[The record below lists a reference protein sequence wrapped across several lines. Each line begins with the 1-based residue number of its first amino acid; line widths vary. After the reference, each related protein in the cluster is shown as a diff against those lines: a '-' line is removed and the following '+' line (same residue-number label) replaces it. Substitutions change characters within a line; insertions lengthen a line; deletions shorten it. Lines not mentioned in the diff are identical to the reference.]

1 MKKRKI
7 KLPPN
12 EQYEQKEPLRME
24 PGTEYHGWASIN
36 SFGEMHF
43 YPDEEK
49 PKTEK
54 EGAETLVRTE
64 GVTITQTPRTFL
76 IYLTFDKS
84 ELSHF
89 KMATRFNT
97 AMTHLLKYLKPK
109 KC

>member
-7 KLPPN
+7 KPRPD
-12 EQYEQKEPLRME
+12 EQYEEKESLRME

-49 PKTEK
+49 PKTDK

-76 IYLTFDKS
+76 IYLSFDKS
-84 ELSHF
+84 ELSHL
-89 KMATRFNT
+89 KMANRFNT

>member
-7 KLPPN
+7 KERPTDEFEPK
-12 EQYEQKEPLRME
+12 EQIKME
-24 PGTEYHGWASIN
+24 PGTEYHGWASVN

-49 PKTEK
+49 PQAQK

-64 GVTITQTPRTFL
+64 GVTITHTQRTFL
-76 IYLTFDKS
+76 VYLTFDKS
-84 ELSHF
+84 DLSH
-89 KMATRFNT
+89 MRLANRFNV
-97 AMTHLLKYLKPK
+97 ALTHLLKYLKPK